1 MKPRRQPGDQIVLRE
16 VWRGKVWTGRPVTI
30 VQDGSDL
37 LALYM
42 AAGARW
48 KRPVDQDGCFLRLAP
63 GEWALAGERWSTELL
78 RLVTPGAAH
87 SVILLWTEGFNELKF
102 WYVNLEEP
110 LRRTSLGFDYMDQVL
125 DIVISADRSEWRWKD
140 EDELE
145 EALALGL
152 ITPEKARELRIE
164 GERVIEQ
171 MQSGR
176 PPFNGGWESWR
187 PDPAWPIPELPAGW
201 DVVE

>member
-1 MKPRRQPGDQIVLRE
+1 VLRE
-16 VWRGKVWTGRPVTI
+16 VWRGKVWTGRPVTV
-30 VQDGSDL
+30 VQDGPDL

-48 KRPVDQDGCFLRLAP
+48 KRPVDQDGRFLRLVP
-63 GEWALAGERWSTELL
+63 SEWALVSERWSTEAL

-87 SVILLWTEGFNELKF
+87 SVILFWTEGFREVRF

-110 LRRTSLGFDYMDQVL
+110 LRRTTLGFDYMDQVL
-125 DIVISADRSEWRWKD
+125 DIYISADMSEWQWKD
-140 EDELE
+140 EDEME
-145 EALALGL
+145 EARALGM
-152 ITPEKARELRIE
+152 ITPQKALEIRAE
-164 GERVIEQ
+164 GERVIEH
-171 MQSGR
+171 MRSGR

-201 DVVE
+201 DVLE